1 MLTLSHPAVIKTKP
15 IFFRLH
21 ATTFSKTLL
30 IDQDTRADQL
40 QKSVLYKHVD
50 KPAIEINFKSFVL
63 GLQEVL
69 WMKTIQN

>member
-1 MLTLSHPAVIKTKP
+1 M
-15 IFFRLH
+15 
-21 ATTFSKTLL
+21 
-30 IDQDTRADQL
+30 
-40 QKSVLYKHVD
+40 HVD